1 MVVAGHKSQPKNG
14 QPPKAPP
21 QKNPTNTCLSRRKA
35 MGPRWLFWPV
45 WPFCHQLLRWKKWR
59 TLHAPTILQGNQPHS
74 TPKPKTMGAKPEETV
89 EFLERMGSNP
99 WNTPKTGAL
108 PPALCSWG
116 EKKTMAFWFSFLATS
131 RRGKVCQ
138 FAVLP
143 FFSTQT
149 SCQLAPN

>member
-1 MVVAGHKSQPKNG
+1 
-14 QPPKAPP
+14 
-21 QKNPTNTCLSRRKA
+21 

-89 EFLERMGSNP
+89 DFLERMGSNP

-116 EKKTMAFWFSFLATS
+116 RKKQRPSGFPSSQPHEGERFANLRFCRSSPPKLLVSLHQTEDGSHASTTQHPGLRPQVGAFWNCW
-131 RRGKVCQ
+131 VQ
-138 FAVLP
+138 
-143 FFSTQT
+143 
-149 SCQLAPN
+149 